1 MIKVLQ
7 VSTVAIT
14 LERFITPIARELE
27 GSGIV
32 MDGVARG
39 ITDNKV
45 CQAHFQNVY
54 DIPWT
59 RSMFSWQNLTSAKRK
74 IRELARRGNY
84 DLVHVHTPIASFVT
98 RMALKDR
105 PSSQKLMYTAHGF
118 HFHPAGSAWKNAVM
132 LQLEKWAAPSTD
144 HLVVLNDVDAKA
156 AIEHKLVPESK
167 LTRMFGIGIDL
178 NDFQIPDDMQSQ
190 RRVVRDQLGLR
201 DEQHAI
207 LMIAGY
213 TANKRHIDAFEA
225 LAQIPA
231 DKNVVLVLAGN
242 GTNKQEARIHAAIRK
257 HGIEDRVRVLGYRR
271 DVPALLAA
279 CDSTLLI
286 SDREG
291 LPRSLME
298 AIAYAKPMIGT
309 NIRGIAD
316 LVTPELGLLVPRRA
330 PSALARAMMDIRTF
344 QPDPSAGQ
352 KLLQE
357 CSLESIV
364 QQYRSL
370 YQKLTQKEASA
381 SQALNPVNVS

>member
-27 GSGIV
+27 AYGVV
-32 MDGVARG
+32 MDGAANG
-39 ITDNKV
+39 ITTNEV
-45 CQAHFQNVY
+45 CQAHFENVFEV
-54 DIPWT
+54 PWT
-59 RSMFSWQNLTSAKRK
+59 RSILSWQNLTTAKRQ

-84 DLVHVHTPIASFVT
+84 DVVHVHTPIASFVT
-98 RMALKDR
+98 RTALKNR
-105 PSSQKLMYTAHGF
+105 PSTQKLLYTAHGF

-144 HLVVLNDVDAKA
+144 HLVVLNEIDARA
-156 AIEHKLVPESK
+156 AIAHQLVTESK

-178 NDFQIPDDMQSQ
+178 NDFQIPDDIDEQ
-190 RRVVRDQLGLR
+190 RARVRSTLGLQ
-201 DEQHAI
+201 DHQHAI

-213 TANKRHIDAFEA
+213 TANKRHVDALAA

-231 DKNVVLVLAGN
+231 DENLVLVLAGS
-242 GTNKQEARIHAAIRK
+242 GTDKQSQRIHAAIRK

-271 DVPALLAA
+271 DVPALLSA

-298 AIAYAKPMIGT
+298 AIAYGKPMIGT
-309 NIRGIAD
+309 DIRGIAD
-316 LVTPELGLLVPRRA
+316 LITPDLGLLVPRRD
-330 PSALARAMMDIRTF
+330 PSALATAMMEVRYF
-344 QPDPSAGQ
+344 QPDRAAGQ
-352 KLLQE
+352 KLLEQ
-357 CSLESIV
+357 CGLDSIV

-370 YQKLTQKEASA
+370 YQQLTQKEASA
-381 SQALNPVNVS
+381 SQALTPANSN